1 MSDTQLGAP
10 SPPTRSPGAERMARH
25 RRRRRNGMRCITIE
39 LRKTEIDQLIR
50 HKLLARDSR
59 DDLGALRKALY
70 DFLDDSLR

>member
-1 MSDTQLGAP
+1 
-10 SPPTRSPGAERMARH
+10 
-25 RRRRRNGMRCITIE
+25 MRCITIE